1 VNARCCSSEPLRAA
15 RHKSQS
21 VPHKKENTMP
31 ATKKPANRKTGENEV
46 ADFMQK
52 LDHPLKPE
60 IEAVRSIILGVS
72 PEISEGIKWNSPSFR
87 VNEYFATVNI
97 RKDAL
102 LVILHLGAKVKGSSF
117 AGLAINDP
125 AGLLEWLGKDRA
137 AVRFQ
142 DMNAIESSRTDFEN
156 IVRQWIT
163 YL

>member
-1 VNARCCSSEPLRAA
+1 MA
-15 RHKSQS
+15 
-21 VPHKKENTMP
+21 
-31 ATKKPANRKTGENEV
+31 ATKKPAKGQTGANEV

-52 LDHPLKPE
+52 LDHPLKAE
-60 IEAVRSIILGVS
+60 IEAVRAIILGVS

-102 LVILHLGAKVKGSSF
+102 LVILHLGAKVKDSSF
-117 AGLAINDP
+117 AGLTINDP

-142 DMNAIESSRTDFEN
+142 DMKAIESNRTAFEN

-163 YL
+163 HLSSNNAQENL